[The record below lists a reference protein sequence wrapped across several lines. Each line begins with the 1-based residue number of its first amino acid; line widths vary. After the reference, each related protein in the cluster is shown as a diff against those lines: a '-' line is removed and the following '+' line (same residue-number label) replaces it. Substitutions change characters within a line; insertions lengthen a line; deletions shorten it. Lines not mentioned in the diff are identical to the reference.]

1 MGYKP
6 RLALKIFS
14 FCLMLQSAEI
24 AGICCHAQLLT
35 VQLPLVSPSS
45 VLGVSPT
52 ATDLLET
59 ALMLTRQL
67 HRAFKVHLTTGPR
80 ELMRMQ
86 LSILVSYYYSSSEM
100 PCSAFSMQT
109 VTDT

>member
-1 MGYKP
+1 
-6 RLALKIFS
+6 
-14 FCLMLQSAEI
+14 MLQSAEI

-35 VQLPLVSPSS
+35 VQLPLLSPSS

-52 ATDLLET
+52 AADLLRT

-67 HRAFKVHLTTGPR
+67 HRAFRVHFTTGPHK
-80 ELMRMQ
+80 LMRMQ
-86 LSILVSYYYSSSEM
+86 LSILVYYYNSSEM